1 MPSFPS
7 PSVTQH
13 PQRPNLDQVASWNAL
28 NGYGQ
33 APSGYAPGPMSPQS
47 SSQGANGVRR
57 GPSVD
62 ESQAKRNPLDDLVET
77 EKVYVEQLTL
87 VIRRVAA
94 AWSRRNLPPPKLD
107 AMFRCIE
114 AVYRA
119 NRAFAVRLKDIAAN
133 PANAKALGDL
143 LMRWIDDL
151 EPSYGRYG
159 TIYLAGF
166 DSYLPVSGNP
176 ALAPILDEVTIS
188 CPPSPPVERW
198 TLDALFILPY
208 TRLRYYRKLYTRL
221 LKNTQEGRSDHRL
234 LANANER
241 LETLI
246 ADVERRLELDV
257 SEEDPATANA
267 ARGAAVEQ
275 TWPNEKLQLE
285 SRNSGGNGSSA
296 DTHSQTSSSFT
307 SRKESSRTSATSAPP
322 SAAASPGRP
331 PPLTVTTADSPV
343 TDLELRIDAERTIDL
358 FSMQPR
364 KCKLQMN
371 PPGLAYTRSI
381 RSSHDATVFFTPSS
395 TGQQVVHRRAHIFIL
410 TDLFLI
416 TDRMEASEKAA
427 KAQQVAREQPERVGE
442 RGPMPEMWLAY
453 PPLAGKHLVVVEG
466 QQSNVLAVTVMR
478 KETFVIHA
486 NSEIERD
493 QMVKSIQECID
504 FASGKSRTAPP
515 TPVMP
520 SPVSHTPPM
529 VNTPPMPPADG
540 GRPLPRIDTNPPA
553 RYPTPMSPVSNSS
566 HGHYDASLTGHMQ
579 NMSLNQGDWTNPNS
593 SGPPP
598 RGASLR
604 GRGENTLSP
613 GQLMSQPTS
622 PMVPE
627 NRAIST
633 RSAQSSYST
642 VSALSTQSM
651 PPNMNRPPPQPMYGQ
666 QGPYTPQPQGYGDM
680 PPPPVPKGPA
690 GPSYNDYAA
699 PMPRGA
705 GGPQGM
711 RLRDDLPPIP
721 QIRANG
727 SHLSDVGAP
736 SGYPEHFQHAPPI
749 RSRSAEAFRAPEAV
763 QPPSA
768 RMGTFH
774 EVTVP
779 PHQQQQQYQQQNQQY
794 PDDDDDTPP
803 ASPTEEVITALT
815 GPTTIT
821 AQMKCKVF
829 LNNGHQQWKSLGSA
843 KLKLFVEQGRNVKQL
858 VVESNKKVLIST
870 IVLTDGV
877 ERVGR
882 TGVAIELS
890 TNGQRSGHVYMI
902 QLRNDA
908 SADGLH
914 ESLLA
919 GSDRARNH

>member
-1 MPSFPS
+1 
-7 PSVTQH
+7 
-13 PQRPNLDQVASWNAL
+13 
-28 NGYGQ
+28 
-33 APSGYAPGPMSPQS
+33 MSPQS

-159 TIYLAGF
+159 TIYLSGF
-166 DSYLPVSGNP
+166 DSYQPVSGNP
-176 ALAPILDEVTIS
+176 GLAPILDEVTVS

-221 LKNTQEGRSDHRL
+221 LRNTQEGRSDHRL

-257 SEEDPATANA
+257 SEEDSATTNPNGRSAPPAL
-267 ARGAAVEQ
+267 EQ
-275 TWPNEKLQLE
+275 AWPNEKQQLE

-296 DTHSQTSSSFT
+296 DTHSHSSSFT

-322 SAAASPGRP
+322 SAAASPGRG
-331 PPLTVTTADSPV
+331 PPLTVTTADSPI
-343 TDLELRIDAERTIDL
+343 TDLELRIDTERTIDL

-371 PPGLAYTRSI
+371 APGLTYSRLI

-504 FASGKSRTAPP
+504 FASG
-515 TPVMP
+515 M
-520 SPVSHTPPM
+520 SHTPPT
-529 VNTPPMPPADG
+529 VNTPPVPSMDG
-540 GRPLPRIDTNPPA
+540 PRSVPRIDTNPPA
-553 RYPTPMSPVSNSS
+553 RYPSPMSPVSNSS
-566 HGHYDASLTGHMQ
+566 HGHYPDASLTGHMQ
-579 NMSLNQGDWTNPNS
+579 NMSINQGDWTNPNS

-604 GRGENTLSP
+604 GRNDNTLSP
-613 GQLMSQPTS
+613 GQMMSPGAGPGQHPAS
-622 PMVPE
+622 PMIPE
-627 NRAIST
+627 NPRAIST
-633 RSAQSSYST
+633 RSAQSTLSA

-651 PPNMNRPPPQPMYGQ
+651 PPNMNRPPPQPMYNGQ
-666 QGPYTPQPQGYGDM
+666 QGPYSAQGQYGNM
-680 PPPPVPKGPA
+680 APPPVPKGPA
-690 GPSYNDYAA
+690 QGGPSYNDYAV
-699 PMPRGA
+699 PTPLSPPGPR
-705 GGPQGM
+705 QGQGL

-736 SGYPEHFQHAPPI
+736 SGYPEHFQHAPPM
-749 RSRSAEAFRAPEAV
+749 RSRSAEPFRAPDAV
-763 QPPSA
+763 LPPSA

-779 PHQQQQQYQQQNQQY
+779 QHQQQQQY
-794 PDDDDDTPP
+794 PEVEDDSPP
-803 ASPTEEVITALT
+803 ASPTEEVITALS

-821 AQMKCKVF
+821 AQMKCKLF

-843 KLKLFVEQGRNVKQL
+843 KLKLFVEQARNVKQL
-858 VVESNKKVLIST
+858 VVEDSKKVLIST

-902 QLRNDA
+902 QLRNEA